1 MFWCF
6 ILMAL
11 LGFVSGLIF
20 YDREL
25 KSGLT
30 KEEKMYLDSFCR
42 ALKEGRYKV
51 KPIDKD
57 E

>member
-1 MFWCF
+1 
-6 ILMAL
+6 MAL

-25 KSGLT
+25 KRGLT

-42 ALKEGRYKV
+42 ALKEGKYKV
-51 KPIDKD
+51 KSTD
-57 E
+57 EDE

>member
-1 MFWCF
+1 
-6 ILMAL
+6 MAL

>member
-1 MFWCF
+1 MFWCL
-6 ILMAL
+6 ILMAV

-25 KSGLT
+25 KRGLT
-30 KEEKMYLDSFCR
+30 KEEKMFLDNFYR
-42 ALKEGRYKV
+42 ALKEGKYKV
-51 KPIDKD
+51 NPIDKD